1 MPFRIG
7 GERAMEYQY
16 LVSDVLKAMQKHELK
31 VYYQPKFDAL
41 TNRMKS
47 AEALVRWVQR
57 DGNIL
62 LPA

>member
-41 TNRMKS
+41 TNR
-47 AEALVRWVQR
+47 L
-57 DGNIL
+57 
-62 LPA
+62 